1 MSIGYILNWFPQLSE
16 SFVENEIR
24 MVREQGHPVRV
35 FSIYRPP
42 AELSAPTTL
51 APGAIEYRPSPGL
64 VLMHL
69 LAWLARR
76 PLPLLA
82 ETARALR
89 LRSQTQ
95 LRGVWLSGW
104 IATGLVRM
112 GAQHVHA
119 HFAHD
124 AAAAGMVAARLT
136 GMSFTLTVHAH
147 ELYLRTNGV
156 CARCVAADRV
166 ITVCDYNVDQLARL
180 CPNLNRSKVDVIY
193 CGVDVERFSQVLR
206 PPLRPPAQLL
216 SVGRL
221 VSIKGFDLL
230 IRAVG
235 LLRDQGRDVICEIVG
250 QGPLQSDLEQLR
262 DDLGLRDWIVF
273 RGPLLPDDIRQEL
286 SECDVFVLACR
297 IDETGNRDSMPVVI
311 KEAMAT
317 GAPVV
322 ATREAAVPEMVD
334 HTVGRLAEPE
344 SPQSLAE
351 CIGELLDLSDEERH
365 QLGRNGRRR
374 VCERFNLETEAA
386 RLLEVFS
393 SVIRERL

>member
-1 MSIGYILNWFPQLSE
+1 
-16 SFVENEIR
+16 
-24 MVREQGHPVRV
+24 
-35 FSIYRPP
+35 
-42 AELSAPTTL
+42 
-51 APGAIEYRPSPGL
+51 
-64 VLMHL
+64 
-69 LAWLARR
+69 
-76 PLPLLA
+76 
-82 ETARALR
+82 
-89 LRSQTQ
+89 
-95 LRGVWLSGW
+95 
-104 IATGLVRM
+104 
-112 GAQHVHA
+112 
-119 HFAHD
+119 
-124 AAAAGMVAARLT
+124 
-136 GMSFTLTVHAH
+136 
-147 ELYLRTNGV
+147 
-156 CARCVAADRV
+156 
-166 ITVCDYNVDQLARL
+166 
-180 CPNLNRSKVDVIY
+180 
-193 CGVDVERFSQVLR
+193 
-206 PPLRPPAQLL
+206 
-216 SVGRL
+216 
-221 VSIKGFDLL
+221 
-230 IRAVG
+230 
-235 LLRDQGRDVICEIVG
+235 VICEIVG